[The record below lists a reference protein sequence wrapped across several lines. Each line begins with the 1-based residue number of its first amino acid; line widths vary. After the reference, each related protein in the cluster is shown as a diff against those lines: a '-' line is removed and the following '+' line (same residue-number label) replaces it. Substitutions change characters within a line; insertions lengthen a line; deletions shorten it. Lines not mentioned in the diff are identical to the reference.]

1 MTPVIVG
8 LLKEIKPQEGRVAL
22 LPRHVEALTAA
33 GTRVLVERGAGA
45 LSGAEDA
52 AYESAGGELHE
63 NAASVWAGAD
73 FIVKVK
79 EILPQEYGFLRPE
92 HLILTNLHSAANREE
107 TDRLL
112 EVGLTAIAAE
122 DTHRFGSPNC
132 ALAGEIGA
140 FEGIRLCLAPQ
151 GGPGRHFFGHY
162 GAPPIRA
169 VVIGLGNVG
178 RGALRTLLSL
188 GCRTTG
194 LDVVWGARYR
204 AEQDHPT
211 PLFDA
216 RPVEDL
222 PALLDDADLI
232 VNCVLW
238 PKHREDH
245 LIARE
250 DLKRLKPGAVICDVA
265 CDEAGAIETSRPTSW
280 ADPVYSVDGVRHFC
294 VDNIPGAAPVAAS
307 AGYADALM
315 RHIEPILAH
324 GWAEACRR
332 DDFLRR
338 GLVCAGGVLVH
349 EETARVQ
356 DRERMD
362 VESVLGD

>member
-1 MTPVIVG
+1 VILGVC
-8 LLKEIKPQEGRVAL
+8 KEIKPQEGRVAL
-22 LPRHVEALTAA
+22 LPRHVQALTGA
-33 GTRVLVERGAGA
+33 GERVLVERGAGA
-45 LSGAEDA
+45 QSGASDSDYEAAGAALHDA
-52 AYESAGGELHE
+52 AATL
-63 NAASVWAGAD
+63 WAEAD

-79 EILPQEYGFLRPE
+79 EILPAEYDFLRPD
-92 HLILTNLHSAANREE
+92 HLILTNLHTAANREE

-112 EVGLTAIAAE
+112 AARATAIAAE

-140 FEGIRLCLAPQ
+140 FEGIRLCLAPH
-151 GGPGRHFFGHY
+151 GGAGRHFFGHY

-169 VVIGLGNVG
+169 IVIGLGNVG
-178 RGALRTLLSL
+178 RGALRTLLAL

-204 AEQDHPT
+204 AEQDHPA
-211 PLFDA
+211 PLFDTQ
-216 RPVEDL
+216 PVEALPDL
-222 PALLDDADLI
+222 LAEADLI

-238 PKHREDH
+238 PKHRDDH
-245 LIARE
+245 LIART
-250 DLKRLKPGAVICDVA
+250 DLARLRPGAVICDVA
-265 CDEAGAIETSRPTSW
+265 CDEAGAVETSRPTSW
-280 ADPVYSVDGVRHFC
+280 ADPVYEVDGVRHFC

-324 GWAEACRR
+324 GWKEACRR

-338 GLVCAGGVLVH
+338 GLVCTDGALVH

-356 DRERMD
+356 GRERTAA
-362 VESVLGD
+362 ESVLAA

>member
-1 MTPVIVG
+1 MTVG
-8 LLKEIKPQEGRVAL
+8 VLKEIKPQEGRVAL
-22 LPRHVEALTAA
+22 LPRHVGALTQS
-33 GTRVLVERGAGA
+33 GERVLVERGAGA
-45 LSGAEDA
+45 SSGAADADYEEAGAELRDA
-52 AYESAGGELHE
+52 AAPI
-63 NAASVWAGAD
+63 WAEAD

-79 EILPQEYGFLRPE
+79 EVLPQEYDFLRPG
-92 HLILTNLHSAANREE
+92 HLILTNLHTAANREE

-112 EVGLTAIAAE
+112 AAGLTAIAAE

-140 FEGIRLCLAPQ
+140 FEGVRLCLGPQ

-211 PLFDA
+211 PLFDTG
-216 RPVEDL
+216 PVEDL
-222 PALLDDADLI
+222 PDLLGDADLI

-238 PKHREDH
+238 PKHRDDH
-245 LIARE
+245 LIGRA
-250 DLKRLKPGAVICDVA
+250 DLARLKPGAVICDIA
-265 CDEAGAIETSRPTSW
+265 CDEGGAIETSRPTSW
-280 ADPVYSVDGVRHFC
+280 ADPVYAVDGVRHFC

-307 AGYADALM
+307 AGYGDALM
-315 RHIEPILAH
+315 RHIEQILTH
-324 GWAEACRR
+324 GWREACRR

-338 GLVCAGGVLVH
+338 GLVCAGGLLLH

-356 DRERMD
+356 SRERASP
-362 VESVLGD
+362 EAVLGASEG